1 MQASEASAQ
10 RAAGERSRGLERIAG
25 RACVLRG
32 DDIDTDRIIPARFLR
47 CVTFDGIGEHA
58 FADDRQQA
66 KGDHPL
72 DDPRFRGASIL
83 VVGRNFGCGSSREHA
98 PQALMRF
105 GFQAFVGASFA
116 EIFAGNCTALGLPC
130 VTLEE
135 ADLEALRE
143 SVSLDPAQQVVID
156 LAARTLRSR
165 AGVAKAGLRDGVRK
179 ALLEGS
185 WNATAL
191 LVDAGAA
198 IERAAERLPY
208 VSGFPG

>member
-1 MQASEASAQ
+1 V
-10 RAAGERSRGLERIAG
+10 ERIAG

-165 AGVAKAGLRDGVRK
+165 AGVAKAGLRDGVRQ

-185 WNATAL
+185 WNATAV

-198 IERAAERLPY
+198 IERSAERLPY

>member
-1 MQASEASAQ
+1 V
-10 RAAGERSRGLERIAG
+10 ERIAG

-130 VTLEE
+130 VTLAE

-156 LAARTLRSR
+156 LVERTVLSR
-165 AGVAKAGLRDGVRK
+165 AGIAKAGLRDGVRK

-185 WNATAL
+185 WNATAV

-198 IERAAERLPY
+198 IERTAERLPY